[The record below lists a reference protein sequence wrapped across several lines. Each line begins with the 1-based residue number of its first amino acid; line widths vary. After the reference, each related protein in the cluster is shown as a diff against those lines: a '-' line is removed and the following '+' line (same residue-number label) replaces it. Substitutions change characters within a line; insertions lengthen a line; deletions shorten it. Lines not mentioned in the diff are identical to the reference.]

1 MENTTLRQTVKS
13 VVNESHRAVDAI
25 NFNACSVPQT
35 MRNVKTG
42 AVYSVLFNHSMG
54 QYELTPL
61 TRSTRGVHYRNDL
74 ANFEPAGTGNVERNY
89 SGAAI

>member
-25 NFNACSVPQT
+25 NFNACSVQQT

-74 ANFEPAGTGNVERNY
+74 TNLEPAGTGNVEQNY
-89 SGAAI
+89 SSAAI